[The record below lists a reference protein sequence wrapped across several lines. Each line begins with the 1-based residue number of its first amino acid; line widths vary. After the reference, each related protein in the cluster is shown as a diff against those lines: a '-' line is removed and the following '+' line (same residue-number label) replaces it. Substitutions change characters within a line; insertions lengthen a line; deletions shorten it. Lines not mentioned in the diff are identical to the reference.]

1 MTNML
6 PAEVGPRRP
15 LRLALHA
22 EEARHPHELVR
33 VRARRDLLD
42 ADLIITNMLLLL
54 IYCYH

>member
-1 MTNML
+1 ML

-42 ADLIITNMLLLL
+42 ADLIITNMLL
-54 IYCYH
+54 